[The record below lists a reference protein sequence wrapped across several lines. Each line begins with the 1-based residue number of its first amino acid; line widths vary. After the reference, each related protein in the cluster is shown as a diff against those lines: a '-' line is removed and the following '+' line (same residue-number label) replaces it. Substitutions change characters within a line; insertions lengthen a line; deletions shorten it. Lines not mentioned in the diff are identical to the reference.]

1 MTSCFDS
8 LLLKYCLQAERSQV
22 KRRQIGLAC
31 TYQTFLVI
39 DELIKKRFLS
49 FLSVSTGNS
58 VNTLVP
64 TSQLL
69 ATALGVA
76 KEITSNSPD
85 AVQSTKHALLLS
97 QQLDHH
103 SGFMMHASSNFSNRV
118 YQGKNIKVSQQMI
131 VCAPVHLPC

>member
-49 FLSVSTGNS
+49 FLSVSTENS